1 MLADDDVMLC
11 MKPGEH
17 GSTFGGNPLG
27 ARVAV
32 AALKVIVEENLAQR
46 AQHLGAML
54 RTELERLPKS
64 VVREVRGKGL
74 LQALVINEGMQTPPQ
89 FTSEL

>member
-1 MLADDDVMLC
+1 

-27 ARVAV
+27 SRVAM
-32 AALKVIVEENLAQR
+32 AALKVIVEEGLAQR
-46 AQHLGAML
+46 AQHLGQIL
-54 RTELERLPKS
+54 RSELEKLSKN

-74 LQALVINEGMQTPPQ
+74 MQALVINEGKLMFNQWYNGKVM
-89 FTSEL
+89 S

>member
-1 MLADDDVMLC
+1 MLC

-27 ARVAV
+27 AKVAL
-32 AALKVIVEENLAQR
+32 AALKVIVEEGLAQR
-46 AQHLGAML
+46 AHHLGTIL
-54 RTELERLPKS
+54 RAELDKLPKT

-74 LQALVINEGMQTPPQ
+74 LQALVINEGRHNVASN
-89 FTSEL
+89 FK

>member
-1 MLADDDVMLC
+1 MLADDEVMLC

-32 AALKVIVEENLAQR
+32 VALKVIVEENLAQR
-46 AQHLGAML
+46 AHHLGATL
-54 RTELERLPKS
+54 RAELERLPKS
-64 VVREVRGKGL
+64 IVREVRGKGL
-74 LQALVINEGMQTPPQ
+74 LQALVINEGMCVH
-89 FTSEL
+89 

>member
-1 MLADDDVMLC
+1 MLGNDEVILC

-27 ARVAV
+27 SRVAV
-32 AALKVIVEENLAQR
+32 AALKVIVEEGLAQR
-46 AQHLGAML
+46 AHYLGQIL
-54 RTELERLPKS
+54 RSELEKLPKS

-74 LQALVINEGMQTPPQ
+74 MQALVINEGI
-89 FTSEL
+89 